1 MKEVGEE
8 MGSKDK
14 SREAERT
21 CLGADHQRMMLR
33 EEDMAA
39 ARLYKTCVAC
49 LS

>member
-1 MKEVGEE
+1 MKEVGGET
-8 MGSKDK
+8 GSKDR

-21 CLGADHQRMMLR
+21 SLGADHQLMMLR